1 MRTTQAEF
9 ERIARRV
16 ISFIED
22 KHAPVPLNEIEQFF
36 AHEKLSISVGRVI
49 LQLLADRKLYL
60 TEDRKVMVASQQMAL
75 A

>member
-1 MRTTQAEF
+1 MRTTQADF

-16 ISFIED
+16 IAFID
-22 KHAPVPLNEIEQFF
+22 AKHGPVPLDELEQHF
-36 AHEKLSISVGRVI
+36 AHENLSISVGRVV

-60 TEDRKVMVASQQMAL
+60 TEDRKVMVTSLKMAI

>member
-9 ERIARRV
+9 ERIADRV
-16 ISFIED
+16 ISFIAE
-22 KHAPVPLNEIEQFF
+22 KREPVLLNEIEQFF
-36 AHEKLSISVGRVI
+36 AHENLSISVGRVI

-60 TEDRKVMVASQQMAL
+60 TEDRKVMVEIQQMAL

>member
-9 ERIARRV
+9 EQIARRV
-16 ISFIED
+16 ISFIEE
-22 KHAPVPLNEIEQFF
+22 KHAPVHLNEIEETF

-60 TEDRKVMVASQQMAL
+60 TEDRKVMVTSPQMAL